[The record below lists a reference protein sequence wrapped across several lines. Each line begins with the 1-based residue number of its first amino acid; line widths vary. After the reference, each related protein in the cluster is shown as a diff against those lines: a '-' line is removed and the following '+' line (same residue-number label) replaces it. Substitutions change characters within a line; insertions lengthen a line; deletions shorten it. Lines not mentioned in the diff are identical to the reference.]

1 MAKKSKSRKAKASK
15 KKPRVSKKK
24 SNKTILGK
32 LLSFVGW
39 LTGVIVS
46 LAVGFSMTM
55 GGALNQSIPWL
66 SGLASGNVVS
76 FFGYVVIVATILG
89 ALLAIAH
96 YFSK

>member
-1 MAKKSKSRKAKASK
+1 MAKKSKSKKAKVSK
-15 KKPRVSKKK
+15 TKPRVSKRK
-24 SNKTILGK
+24 SNKTVLGR
-32 LLSFVGW
+32 LLSFIGW

-66 SGLASGNVVS
+66 SELAAGNVVS

-89 ALLAIAH
+89 ALLAIIH